1 MRQDAVVRNRTRI
14 VGIAAAVVVGAVAS
28 LGTVRLVAA
37 SPALTPTAAAASPW
51 VPAAGTPPSV
61 AAPPQGS
68 LAVDALVGA
77 AATHLAAADAAT
89 VRPIAS
95 VAKTMTAL
103 VVLETHPLS
112 SGELGPVITMT
123 QVDVDDYLRIAA
135 QDGSFVPVRVGE
147 RFSERD
153 LLLGLML
160 PSANNLALSAAR
172 WVDGS
177 VAAFVSRLNSRAAGL
192 GMPHTHFAD
201 PDGLDAA
208 TTSTAADLLRLGE
221 AAVAN
226 PALVDVVS
234 RTTAT
239 LPDGTVVSNLDRLLV
254 LEPGWIG
261 IKTGWTPQASGCLL
275 FAARRQAAPDTP
287 ALTVVGA
294 ALGQPPDLTSGW
306 AHPELGGAFDV
317 ARNAVETALTGFAAV
332 RVGTGSIPVAGN
344 LTAPWGSSTQ
354 LLMSGPDRVVLLRL
368 GDSLTVT
375 ASLSPVSVPAPP
387 GTAAGSVTVSA
398 GGAVVGRWSLITAS
412 AIDAPSAWWRLVHG

>member
-1 MRQDAVVRNRTRI
+1 MRHPIRIVLVAAVIAVV
-14 VGIAAAVVVGAVAS
+14 AVVSV
-28 LGTVRLVAA
+28 GTVRLLAA
-37 SPALTPTAAAASPW
+37 TPTLRATATATTPW
-51 VPAAGTPPSV
+51 VPAGGTPPTV
-61 AAPPQGS
+61 AAPPHGS
-68 LAVDALVGA
+68 LAVDALVGT

-103 VVLETHPLS
+103 VVLDLHPLQP
-112 SGELGPVITMT
+112 GEAGPVITMT
-123 QVDVDDYLRIAA
+123 QVDVDDYLHIAA
-135 QDGSFVPVRVGE
+135 QNGSFVPVRVGE
-147 RFSERD
+147 QFSERD

-177 VAAFVSRLNSRAAGL
+177 VAAFVVRLNARASAL
-192 GMPHTHFAD
+192 GMSRTHFAD
-201 PDGLDAA
+201 PDGLNAG

-226 PALVDVVS
+226 PTLVAVVS
-234 RTTAT
+234 QTTAT
-239 LPDGTVVSNLDRLLV
+239 LPDGTVVGNLDRLLV

-275 FAARRQAAPDTP
+275 FAARREPAPGVP

-317 ARNAVETALTGFAAV
+317 ARNAVQTAFAGYAAV
-332 RVGTGSIPVAGN
+332 RVGSGSIPASGR
-344 LTAPWGSSTQ
+344 LSAPWGTSTGV
-354 LLMSGPDRVVLLRL
+354 LVSGPDRVVLLHL
-368 GDSLTVT
+368 GDPLTVT
-375 ASLSPVSVPAPP
+375 THLRPVTVPAPA
-387 GTAAGSVTVSA
+387 GTSAGSMTVSS
-398 GGAVVGRWSLITAS
+398 GGTVVGQWTLVTAS
-412 AIDAPSAWWRLVHG
+412 AVDAPSAWWRLLNG

>member
-1 MRQDAVVRNRTRI
+1 MLLVRNRTRI
-14 VGIAAAVVVGAVAS
+14 VGTAVVVAVAAVAS

-37 SPALTPTAAAASPW
+37 APSLMPTAAVASPW
-51 VPAAGTPPSV
+51 VPAAGTPLSV

-77 AATHLAAADAAT
+77 AATHVAAADAAT

-112 SGELGPVITMT
+112 PGEPGPVISMT
-123 QVDVDDYLRIAA
+123 QVDVDDYLRIAS

-147 RFSERD
+147 QFTERD

-160 PSANNLALSAAR
+160 PSANNLALSVAR

-177 VAAFVSRLNSRAAGL
+177 VAAFVARLNSGAAAL
-192 GMPHTHFAD
+192 GMRRTHFAD

-226 PALVDVVS
+226 PTLVDVVS
-234 RTTAT
+234 RATAT

-275 FAARRQAAPDTP
+275 FAARRQPAAGTP

-294 ALGQPPDLTSGW
+294 TLGQPPDLTSGW

-317 ARNAVETALTGFAAV
+317 ARHAVETALAGYAAV
-332 RVGTGSIPVAGN
+332 RIGPGSIPVVGN
-344 LTAPWGSSTQ
+344 LAAPWGPSTQ
-354 LLMSGPDRVVLLRL
+354 LLMTGPDHVVLLRL
-368 GDSLTVT
+368 GDTLTAT
-375 ASLSPVSVPAPP
+375 ASLRSVSVPAPP
-387 GTAAGSVTVSA
+387 GTDAGSVTVSA
-398 GGAVVGRWSLITAS
+398 GGTAVGRWSLITAS
-412 AIDAPSAWWRLVHG
+412 AVDAPSAWWRLLHG